1 MHNSEGVVGVYIVD
15 ENEGVIET
23 AIMIYHVKGWSARVI
38 RIYSPD
44 IFQMVNIERAIKTL
58 QYSILCTSKPNTDA
72 VIIWLCSI
80 KYAWII
86 TSMSM
91 SLGGDSCAPLPDQ
104 ACKNLAPS
112 FICQRPKLNHLAAI

>member
-58 QYSILCTSKPNTDA
+58 QYSILFTSKPNTDA

-86 TSMSM
+86 TSISM